1 MEDSIEVMLQERISK
16 LLSYYRDNRVL
27 AFVAGAIFS
36 RIYGLWAMFC
46 LPGIKVPFQLKVP
59 FLPSTKEQTENV
71 MRLLE
76 GRQGQLADLGS
87 GDGRLL
93 SVCSM
98 LFQCTGFEI
107 NSMLLACSRSQAWW
121 REIPHTHVTFIKQD
135 FWKGSIKLSKPVLFK
150 YLVRW
155 LIWRRKLLK
164 ELLFDARVV
173 VCRFPFPH
181 WPHSCTS
188 GSGLDQVCAYN
199 VSQKRDTCSS
209 WKTHP

>member
-1 MEDSIEVMLQERISK
+1 MSAYMCVCIKSCQYLVFVHPGFSASMEDSIEVMLQERISK

-93 SVCSM
+93 SQNHTEI
-98 LFQCTGFEI
+98 LFPNIC
-107 NSMLLACSRSQAWW
+107 
-121 REIPHTHVTFIKQD
+121 
-135 FWKGSIKLSKPVLFK
+135 
-150 YLVRW
+150 
-155 LIWRRKLLK
+155 
-164 ELLFDARVV
+164 
-173 VCRFPFPH
+173 
-181 WPHSCTS
+181 
-188 GSGLDQVCAYN
+188 
-199 VSQKRDTCSS
+199 
-209 WKTHP
+209 